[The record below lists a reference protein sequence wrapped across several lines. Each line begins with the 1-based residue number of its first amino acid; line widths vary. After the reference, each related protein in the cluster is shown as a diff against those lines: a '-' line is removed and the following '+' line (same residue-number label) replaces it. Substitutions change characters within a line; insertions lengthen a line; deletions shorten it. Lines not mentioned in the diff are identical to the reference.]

1 MFQTPPK
8 SRMNRHSN
16 RSMHECLAFID
27 GRWVTNQETNLPLD
41 DWGVLQ
47 GVMLVERVR
56 TYNGK
61 LFQLSR
67 HVSRLKDSVT
77 AVGIDWQRWANFDLL
92 ETCEKVAAD
101 ALELVGEGNDVG
113 IVILATPGRVHGT
126 EPTRIVHA
134 SELPWKRLAQWYLHG
149 QDLVTATIRNV
160 PNECWPV
167 HIKTRSRLHY
177 YLADQQA
184 AQAGPHA
191 GAVMLGTRGQ
201 VTETSFANVM
211 MVNAQGDILAPRRE
225 DVLPGISLELSLTLA
240 AQLGINVRFEDISIE
255 MFQSAHEIILTG
267 TNGGIWGARSL
278 DGVQL
283 PVTTKNSVLYRL
295 QKSWEEFVGIAYKEQ
310 AIRLASA

>member
-1 MFQTPPK
+1 
-8 SRMNRHSN
+8 MNRPSN
-16 RSMHECLAFID
+16 RSMHECLAFLD

-113 IVILATPGRVHGT
+113 IVILATPGRLHGT

>member
-1 MFQTPPK
+1 
-8 SRMNRHSN
+8 MNRHSN